1 MNITVRNIVHT
12 VQTCNNILLKHT
24 SLLHNIFYIGEKKIM
39 LNKLANVIKITAV
52 VLSFKDGW
60 MVRVKTLKFYIK

>member
-1 MNITVRNIVHT
+1 
-12 VQTCNNILLKHT
+12 LLKHT

>member
-1 MNITVRNIVHT
+1 
-12 VQTCNNILLKHT
+12 
-24 SLLHNIFYIGEKKIM
+24 M